1 MGYQT
6 DPMEP
11 PIPAPTP
18 QPTPAPQNNK
28 PLYRAQMLRQFLAA
42 NPGRQAPPM
51 GRNPDGSIAYDPSM
65 YGTDVPTGGKPWQE
79 TLVAKPTGGKPAQ
92 LVTQGKPTG
101 GKPMQDAAPVKF
113 LYDKPQGPQVQMFEG
128 IAGPAAPPL
137 PKAPGSAL
145 NLSGDRMGM
154 LMNAIKPRRGGF

>member
-42 NPGRQAPPM
+42 NPSRRAAPM
-51 GRNPDGSIAYDPSM
+51 GRNPDGSIAYDPSV
-65 YGTDVPTGGKPWQE
+65 YGTQ
-79 TLVAKPTGGKPAQ
+79 
-92 LVTQGKPTG
+92 
-101 GKPMQDAAPVKF
+101 APQAS
-113 LYDKPQGPQVQMFEG
+113 P
-128 IAGPAAPPL
+128 APPTSQL
-137 PKAPGSAL
+137 QPIGLSPKRNPFGGDQMTAL
-145 NLSGDRMGM
+145 RQAIRPRRMG
-154 LMNAIKPRRGGF
+154 IP

>member
-51 GRNPDGSIAYDPSM
+51 GRNPDGSIAYDPSV
-65 YGTDVPTGGKPWQE
+65 YGS
-79 TLVAKPTGGKPAQ
+79 
-92 LVTQGKPTG
+92 
-101 GKPMQDAAPVKF
+101 
-113 LYDKPQGPQVQMFEG
+113 QGPQPQPFG
-128 IAGPAAPPL
+128 GTAGPPSPSVPPSGGYAP
-137 PKAPGSAL
+137 KSANPL